1 MDSIRDAKPIAAES
15 ESEVTA
21 SPEAQ
26 PEELAKVL
34 PFLHAVRWGAWTI
47 AWVVVWVGHLPAVN
61 QVHEPVLLA
70 VTFTQILAATLYVP
84 LLRSRVRQAWGAHW
98 GPKDDLIVIG
108 LADIALVLVVIYF
121 SGGWG
126 SPYYHYALAS
136 LLVPAF
142 LVGWRR
148 SVLLLIAFLGAFFA
162 ILATA
167 GRGLDGSWIDEDIA
181 AIILTPAL
189 VIAVVQYMA
198 QLMRRLDQQREQAQR
213 ALHETSALYKVAQ
226 TVATADTPET
236 LVQRVVDSLEE
247 LARFRGLAIFSLE
260 EGGRLSSEAGFGD
273 TGVTQSRLSPDQLQ
287 TLSTAEAAVR
297 LETRQE
303 APATALAVPVSV
315 QEKLWGIL
323 ACSSRGDGPADL
335 RLVQTVAG
343 QLSLGLTKIA
353 LSRQKEELAA
363 QEERSRIARE
373 IHDGIAQSIYMLSLN
388 LEKAAEVAR
397 DDERLGQ
404 RLGGLVG
411 LAKEALLEVRHY
423 IFDLKPLLAGDVSL
437 AGTIRA
443 QMREFSAVAGL
454 PVELR
459 VEGTEQPIPPAVG
472 SALYRITQE
481 ALANVFRHADA
492 KSIEALLAF
501 NGDGLSLEI
510 RDDGQGFG
518 AGTEGDAASLG
529 RGLRNIYQR
538 AAEAGGDAEILSTPG
553 RGTTVRVNLPLGG
566 RTL

>member
-1 MDSIRDAKPIAAES
+1 MDNIRDGNAPAFAAVDS
-15 ESEVTA
+15 GA
-21 SPEAQ
+21 APEEQ
-26 PEELAKVL
+26 REELARVL
-34 PFLHAVRWGAWTI
+34 PFLYAVRWGGWAI
-47 AWVVVWVGHLPAVN
+47 AWIVIWVGHLPKDN
-61 QVHEPVLLA
+61 SLHEPVLLGA
-70 VTFTQILAATLYVP
+70 TFVQILAATLYVP
-84 LLRSRVRQAWGAHW
+84 LLRWRVREAWGKRW
-98 GPKDDLIVIG
+98 GPRDDLIVIG

-121 SGGWG
+121 SGGWS

-148 SVLLLIAFLGAFFA
+148 SVLLLAGFLGAYFA
-162 ILATA
+162 VLATA
-167 GRGLDGSWIDEDIA
+167 GRGLDGTWVNESIA
-181 AIILTPAL
+181 AIVLTPAL
-189 VIAVVQYMA
+189 VVVVVQYMA
-198 QLMRRLDQQREQAQR
+198 QLVRRLDERREEAQA
-213 ALHETSALYKVAQ
+213 ALRETSALYKVAQ
-226 TVATADTPET
+226 TVAGVDAPEA
-236 LVQRVVDSLEE
+236 LLERVVESLRG
-247 LARFRGLAIFSLE
+247 LARFRGLVVVALKE
-260 EGGRLSSEAGFGD
+260 DGRLSEEAGFGE
-273 TGVTQSRLSPDQLQ
+273 TGATQSSLSPDERQALA
-287 TLSTAEAAVR
+287 SADGVIR
-297 LETRQE
+297 LETRQG
-303 APATALAVPVSV
+303 AATALAVPIHV
-315 QEKLWGIL
+315 QERLWGVVVF
-323 ACSSRGDGPADL
+323 SSRADGPGDL

-343 QLSLGLTKIA
+343 QLSLGLTKTA

-388 LEKAAEVAR
+388 LEKAAEIAR

-443 QMREFSAVAGL
+443 QMREFSAVSGL

-459 VEGTEQPIPPAVG
+459 LDGAERTVPPAIG

-492 KSIEALLAF
+492 KSIEATLAF
-501 NGDGLSLEI
+501 NGDGLLLEI
-510 RDDGQGFG
+510 TDDGRGFG
-518 AGTEGDAASLG
+518 VVEDGAGSQG
-529 RGLRNIYQR
+529 RGLRNIHQR
-538 AAEAGGDAEILSTPG
+538 ATEAGGAAEILSTPG

-566 RTL
+566 RMP

>member
-1 MDSIRDAKPIAAES
+1 MDSIRDGNVPALDAGAA
-15 ESEVTA
+15 
-21 SPEAQ
+21 PEGQ
-26 PEELAKVL
+26 REELARVL
-34 PFLHAVRWGAWTI
+34 PFLYAVRWGAWAI
-47 AWVVVWVGHLPAVN
+47 AWIVIWVGHLSKDNGA
-61 QVHEPVLLA
+61 HEPVLLG
-70 VTFTQILAATLYVP
+70 VTFVQILAATLYVP
-84 LLRSRVRQAWGAHW
+84 LLRSRVREAWGRRW
-98 GPKDDLIVIG
+98 GPRDDLIVIG

-121 SGGWG
+121 SGGWS

-148 SVLLLIAFLGAFFA
+148 SALLLVGFLGAYFA
-162 ILATA
+162 VLMTA
-167 GRGLDGSWIDEDIA
+167 GRGLDGTWVNESIA

-189 VIAVVQYMA
+189 VVVVVQYMA
-198 QLMRRLDQQREQAQR
+198 QLVRRLDERREQAQA
-213 ALHETSALYKVAQ
+213 ALRETSALYKVAQ
-226 TVATADTPET
+226 TVAGVDQPEA
-236 LVQRVVDSLEE
+236 LLERVVESLQA
-247 LARFRGLAIFSLE
+247 LARFRGLAVFGLKE
-260 EGGRLSSEAGFGD
+260 DGRLSQEVGFGE
-273 TGVTQSRLSPDQLQ
+273 TEVTQSSLSPDERQALA
-287 TLSTAEAAVR
+287 SAEGVIR
-297 LETRQE
+297 LEARQG
-303 APATALAVPVSV
+303 ATTALAVPLHV
-315 QEKLWGIL
+315 QEWLWGVVVF
-323 ACSSRGDGPADL
+323 SSRGAGPADL

-423 IFDLKPLLAGDVSL
+423 IFDLKPLLAGDASL

-443 QMREFSAVAGL
+443 QMREFSAVSGL
-454 PVELR
+454 PVDLR
-459 VEGTEQPIPPAVG
+459 LDGTERTVSPAVG

-481 ALANVFRHADA
+481 ALANVFRHAGA
-492 KSIEALLAF
+492 KSIEARLAF
-501 NGDGLSLEI
+501 NGDGLLLEI
-510 RDDGQGFG
+510 KDDGRGFG
-518 AGTEGDAASLG
+518 VAGDSAASQG
-529 RGLRNIYQR
+529 RGLRNIHQR
-538 AAEAGGDAEILSTPG
+538 ATEAGGAAEILSTPG

-566 RTL
+566 RMP